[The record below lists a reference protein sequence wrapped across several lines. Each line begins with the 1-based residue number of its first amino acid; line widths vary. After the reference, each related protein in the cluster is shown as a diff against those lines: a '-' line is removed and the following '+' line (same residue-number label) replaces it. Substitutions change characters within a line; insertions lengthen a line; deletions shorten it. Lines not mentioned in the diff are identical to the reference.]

1 MVAITQAVKSVIH
14 RISDNNPKAIYKIT
28 VNDTDISTVL
38 NTRLISMSIEDHR
51 GLESDSIS
59 IELSDHDGKLNIPPK
74 GAELKAWIGW
84 ESTGLV
90 YKGKFIVKELEHSG
104 SPDTLHIRA
113 TSADLKKSFKKKKE
127 RSFNKKTIEQIV
139 TQIAYE
145 QNLIPSVHNSLALIE
160 LAHIDQN
167 ESDANLITRIADEY
181 DAIATV
187 KHGILLFIPKGLSQ
201 TAKGTDLPTAEIHRI
216 DGDKHRY
223 SLSSGHDEI
232 SGVTCFYYDEKKAQ
246 KQKVTVG
253 DTDEHTKELRNFCRD
268 QRTALHMARSQFN
281 KLKRK
286 AATFS
291 ISLAYGMPELIP
303 ETELAFFGWK
313 TEITDVVWLGTHIT
327 HELDGSNGFT
337 THIHAEVK
345 MPDSDDIAQ
354 LIDDKGGTYT
364 GIVAYYKDGVSTSKI
379 TRGDQKS
386 PKRLTFLYKNKA
398 TATTAAD
405 REWKA
410 LKDEQAKK
418 NRLT

>member
-1 MVAITQAVKSVIH
+1 MVDITQAVKSVIH
-14 RISDNNPKAIYKIT
+14 RISDNNPKAIYRIT

-38 NTRLISMSIEDHR
+38 NTRLMSMSIEDHR

-59 IELSDHDGKLNIPPK
+59 IDLSDHDGKLNIPPK
-74 GAELKAWIGW
+74 GAEIKVWIGW

-90 YKGKFIVKELEHSG
+90 YKGKFIVKEVEHSG

-113 TSADLKKSFKKKKE
+113 TSADLKKSLKKKKE
-127 RSFNKKTIEQIV
+127 RSFDNKTIEQIV

-145 QNLIPSVHNSLALIE
+145 QNLTPCVHHSLALVE

-187 KHGILLFIPKGLSQ
+187 KHGILLFMPKGISE
-201 TAKGTDLPTAEIHRI
+201 TAKGSSLPSAEIYRK

-223 SLSSGHDEI
+223 SLTSGGDDI
-232 SGVTCFYYDEKKAQ
+232 SGVTCFYYDDKKAQ

-253 DTDEHTKELRNFCRD
+253 DIDEHTKELRNFCRD
-268 QRTALHMARSQFN
+268 ERTALHTARSEFN
-281 KLKRK
+281 RLKRK

-313 TEITDVVWLGTHIT
+313 SDITDVVWLGTHIT
-327 HELDGSNGFT
+327 HELDGSNGFIT
-337 THIHAEVK
+337 NIEAEVK

-364 GIVAYYKDGVSTSKI
+364 GIVAYYKNGASTAKEL
-379 TRGDQKS
+379 RGDQKS

-398 TATTAAD
+398 TASTAAS
-405 REWKA
+405 REWKL
-410 LKDEQAKK
+410 LKDEQEKK
-418 NRLT
+418 KRT